1 MAGTHTLANVVI
13 NTLANHDDRYEVG
26 AINADVMDEEL
37 EAANYHPFGFDCPRD
52 TSQIGCGG
60 SQR

>member
-13 NTLANHDDRYEVG
+13 STLANHDDRYEVG

-37 EAANYHPFGFDCPRD
+37 EAANYHPLGFDCPRD
-52 TSQIGCGG
+52 TGQTGCGG